1 MLRRQPRSTRTDT
14 LFPYTT
20 LFRSRRSANTLCA
33 AADGRNR
40 HSRQRPARERR
51 VDSRH
56 RDEQI
61 ALLAWRKTHA
71 MNRTWPKPAQGIE
84 MLRRAIALVLGKAI
98 TRMVGVK
105 SLHLAIPRNLG
116 ENRRRHDRCM
126 NRIALDHRFGA
137 ERPDWQTI
145 TIDQAM

>member
-1 MLRRQPRSTRTDT
+1 
-14 LFPYTT
+14 
-20 LFRSRRSANTLCA
+20 
-33 AADGRNR
+33 
-40 HSRQRPARERR
+40 
-51 VDSRH
+51 
-56 RDEQI
+56 
-61 ALLAWRKTHA
+61 

-145 TIDQAM
+145 TIDQTRSEERRVGKECVSTCSSRWSPYH

>member
-1 MLRRQPRSTRTDT
+1 
-14 LFPYTT
+14 
-20 LFRSRRSANTLCA
+20 
-33 AADGRNR
+33 
-40 HSRQRPARERR
+40 
-51 VDSRH
+51 
-56 RDEQI
+56 
-61 ALLAWRKTHA
+61 

-126 NRIALDHRFGA
+126 NRIALNHRFGD
-137 ERPDWQTI
+137 ERPDRKSTRLNSSHSCAHRMPSSACKKKHINIQYTLH
-145 TIDQAM
+145 TCSLK